1 VAALGGCDA
10 TSPRKADFE
19 QAASVIVLCAR
30 QGASLRRRRSR
41 AGAIRSLFQ
50 LMGRDTGTRSID
62 AEVASVV
69 AIGLLPL
76 SAVARRERLIRALSK
91 HPDWGRFAPN
101 LDATINSKGL
111 SDSEGRREGKVYLT
125 LSRSGLT
132 DSFNH
137 YISHG
142 AEFDQGVVRKLMG
155 EEGLELLARDGKP
168 RLVHVGVPGGRALEG
183 AHPYFDIETTRDREA
198 APNLVKEFL
207 GAWTSRFAN
216 PGYQSRSIKL

>member
-1 VAALGGCDA
+1 VLQLATEGEHHVA
-10 TSPRKADFE
+10 
-19 QAASVIVLCAR
+19 
-30 QGASLRRRRSR
+30 QG
-41 AGAIRSLFQ
+41 
-50 LMGRDTGTRSID
+50 
-62 AEVASVV
+62 
-69 AIGLLPL
+69 
-76 SAVARRERLIRALSK
+76 K
-91 HPDWGRFAPN
+91 GRFEIFQDYHLRVGDVTSDTAPPKEAPILERRFDETKVGN
-101 LDATINSKGL
+101 AKIVTLTEIMPEKGA
-111 SDSEGRREGKVYLT
+111 VYLT

-142 AEFDQGVVRKLMG
+142 AEFDQGVVHKLMG
-155 EEGLELLARDGKP
+155 EEGLELPARDGKP

-216 PGYQSRSIKL
+216 PGYQSRSIKLDCGMIFWEKVPNNWIIKIETLPD